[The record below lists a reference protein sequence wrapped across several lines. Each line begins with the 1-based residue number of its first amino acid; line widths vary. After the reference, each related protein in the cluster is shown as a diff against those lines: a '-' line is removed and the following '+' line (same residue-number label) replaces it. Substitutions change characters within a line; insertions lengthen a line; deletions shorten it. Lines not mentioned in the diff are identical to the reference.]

1 MIKVPSMNDQHDVSK
16 CFGNPRSR
24 SNTCCM
30 CEYRQ
35 SCALFAATSRSVES
49 RSKLTSFEEIQS
61 WLPDS
66 ADFDHIPGET
76 KATDR
81 HSRLISMLGRFFRY
95 LIGLDDY
102 TIGIICEMLNSG
114 NISGNYTVSKLSRLR
129 GCSRQTMHRKLLEI
143 IARRPELSSLLQGT
157 MYKLSRGRQRFM
169 RNQHNSA
176 VSKV

>member
-1 MIKVPSMNDQHDVSK
+1 MSEELDHDVSG

-24 SNTCCM
+24 NNVCCL
-30 CEYRQ
+30 CQYRQ
-35 SCALFAATSRSVES
+35 SCALFAATSKSVES

-76 KATDR
+76 RTVDR
-81 HSRLISMLGRFFRY
+81 YSQLITMLGRFFRY
-95 LIGLDDY
+95 LVALDDY
-102 TIGIICEMLNSG
+102 TIGIICEMINSG
-114 NISGNYTVSKLSRLR
+114 DVSGNCTVSKLSRLR
-129 GCSRQTMHRKLLEI
+129 GCSRQTVHRKLLEI

-169 RNQHNSA
+169 RNQHKAA
-176 VSKV
+176 VSKA

>member
-1 MIKVPSMNDQHDVSK
+1 MNDQHDVSK

-76 KATDR
+76 KVTDR

-114 NISGNYTVSKLSRLR
+114 NVSGNYTVSKLSRLR

>member
-1 MIKVPSMNDQHDVSK
+1 MNDQHDVSK

-114 NISGNYTVSKLSRLR
+114 NVSGNYTVSKLSRLR

>member
-1 MIKVPSMNDQHDVSK
+1 
-16 CFGNPRSR
+16 
-24 SNTCCM
+24 
-30 CEYRQ
+30 
-35 SCALFAATSRSVES
+35 
-49 RSKLTSFEEIQS
+49 
-61 WLPDS
+61 
-66 ADFDHIPGET
+66 
-76 KATDR
+76 
-81 HSRLISMLGRFFRY
+81 MLGRFFRY
-95 LIGLDDY
+95 LAGLDDY

-114 NISGNYTVSKLSRLR
+114 NVAGNCTVSKLSRLR

>member
-1 MIKVPSMNDQHDVSK
+1 MNDQHDVSK

>member
-1 MIKVPSMNDQHDVSK
+1 MNDQHDVSK

-66 ADFDHIPGET
+66 ADFDHIPGEI

-114 NISGNYTVSKLSRLR
+114 NVSGNYTVSKLSRIR